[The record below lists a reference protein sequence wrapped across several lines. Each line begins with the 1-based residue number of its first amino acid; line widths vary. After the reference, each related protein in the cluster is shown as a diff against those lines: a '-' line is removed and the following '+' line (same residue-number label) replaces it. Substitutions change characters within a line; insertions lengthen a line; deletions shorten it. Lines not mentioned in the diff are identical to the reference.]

1 MARLVR
7 DYASIA
13 GVSGIEA
20 LVSDASIRIPN
31 DIARRF
37 CYRYVGFVL

>member
-20 LVSDASIRIPN
+20 LVSDAAIRIPI
-31 DIARRF
+31 DITRRL
-37 CYRYVGFVL
+37 CY